1 MNDEKT
7 VGRLHCWL
15 TDDDDVNYA
24 QGSLNSLLG
33 IIEENGVQISQET
46 YFSIYKRLL
55 VENSVKVGN
64 YWIIRLE

>member
-7 VGRLHCWL
+7 LGQLHCWL
-15 TDDDDVNYA
+15 TDEDEVNYG
-24 QGSLNSLLG
+24 QGSLNNLLG
-33 IIEENGVQISQET
+33 IIEENGVSLSQEA

-55 VENSVKVGN
+55 VEESVQVGN